1 MNSAS
6 IEPFVP
12 DPADPYA
19 YFHLTMQRLI
29 QNARRDLAL
38 AQANGQELTAVR
50 AHVRLDTL
58 TAALAIHRASPI
70 VAARVPRAE
79 SRP

>member
-1 MNSAS
+1 MNTVTTA
-6 IEPFVP
+6 PFTL

-29 QNARRDLAL
+29 QNAQRDLVL
-38 AQANGQELTAVR
+38 AQANGQELKAVSAR
-50 AHVRLDTL
+50 VRLDTL

-70 VAARVPRAE
+70 VAARVSPAK
-79 SRP
+79 SRL

>member
-1 MNSAS
+1 MNSTS
-6 IEPFVP
+6 TVPFTP

-19 YFHLTMQRLI
+19 YFHLTMQRLV

-38 AQANGQELTAVR
+38 AQADSEELKAVKAR
-50 AHVRLDTL
+50 VRLDTL

-70 VAARVPRAE
+70 VAVRVPPAAP
-79 SRP
+79 RP

>member
-1 MNSAS
+1 MNSTVTA
-6 IEPFVP
+6 PFIP

-19 YFHLTMQRLI
+19 YFHLTIQRLI
-29 QNARRDLAL
+29 QNARRDLIL
-38 AQANGQELTAVR
+38 AQANGHELKAVSAR
-50 AHVRLDTL
+50 VRLDTL

-79 SRP
+79 SRL